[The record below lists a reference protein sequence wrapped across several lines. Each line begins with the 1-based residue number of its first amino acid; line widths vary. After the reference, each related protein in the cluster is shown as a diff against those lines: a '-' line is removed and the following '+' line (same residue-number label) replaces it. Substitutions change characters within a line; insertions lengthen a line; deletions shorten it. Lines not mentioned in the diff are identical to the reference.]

1 MINNLL
7 YQQGESLGDFHFVQ
21 WEGFVFVEQ
30 LVKSGDL
37 FLWQTGHDH
46 TQLEGAITKG
56 VINGA

>member
-7 YQQGESLGDFHFVQ
+7 YQQGESLGDFHFLQ

-37 FLWQTGHDH
+37 FL
-46 TQLEGAITKG
+46 
-56 VINGA
+56 